1 LFDVSYTYPNVI
13 ELFEHFI
20 LLRKIRFRPTLFQ
33 DPTLYS
39 AQY

>member
-20 LLRKIRFRPTLFQ
+20 LPGKIGLLIILQ
-33 DPTLYS
+33 LLYHVKHP
-39 AQY
+39 